1 MPTVANGYKDC
12 LSQRGSGFFLAT
24 SSNSDFSQITAS
36 ELDSERLPSI
46 GRAVGR
52 ARVYYTSHPGL
63 DVLQSVLDGLRRL

>member
-1 MPTVANGYKDC
+1 MPTVTNEHKDC
-12 LSQRGSGFFLAT
+12 LSQRGSGTFLAT
-24 SSNSDFSQITAS
+24 SSNSASTRITAS
-36 ELDSERLPSI
+36 ELDSERLLST

>member
-1 MPTVANGYKDC
+1 MPTVANEHKDC
-12 LSQRGSGFFLAT
+12 LSQRGGGTFLTT
-24 SSNSDFSQITAS
+24 SPNSDFTQIAAS
-36 ELDSERLPSI
+36 ELDSERLPFT

>member
-1 MPTVANGYKDC
+1 MPTVTNEHQDC
-12 LSQRGSGFFLAT
+12 LSQRGSGTFLAM
-24 SSNSDFSQITAS
+24 SSNSDVARIAAS
-36 ELDSERLPSI
+36 ELNSERLLLT

>member
-1 MPTVANGYKDC
+1 MPTITNERRDC
-12 LSQRGSGFFLAT
+12 LSQRVSGTSLAGW
-24 SSNSDFSQITAS
+24 SDSDSTRIAVS
-36 ELDSERLPSI
+36 ELDSECLLSS

>member
-1 MPTVANGYKDC
+1 MPTVTNEHKDC
-12 LSQRGSGFFLAT
+12 LSQRGSRTSLAN
-24 SSNSDFSQITAS
+24 SSNSGSTRIAAS
-36 ELDSERLPSI
+36 ELDSERLLLT